1 MTTYKD
7 LQAQIAELQIEAQEV
22 HTREIEAAVTQIRSL
37 MSEFGIKA
45 EDLESRTPKK
55 SREPQSMAEIR
66 FRNGEK
72 TWSGRGR
79 PPLWLKG
86 KDKERYRVS

>member
-7 LQAQIAELQIEAQEV
+7 LQAQIAQLQREAQEAYA
-22 HTREIEAAVTQIRSL
+22 TESKDAVAHIHSL
-37 MSEFGIKA
+37 ISEFGITA
-45 EDLESRTPKK
+45 DDLESRLPQKGRKPQPK
-55 SREPQSMAEIR
+55 AGIR

-86 KDKERYRVS
+86 EDKEKYRVS